1 MEASFLAGLIGLAAL
16 VLLIAIRV
24 PIAYTM
30 ILVGGAG
37 IVWQSGPAILLFQL
51 KDLGYTQFANYDLS
65 VLPMFVLDAH
75 GKLTVL
81 VQDAPEPKPGQ
92 VIIGLIRESGTEA
105 ENPAIIAT

>member
-1 MEASFLAGLIGLAAL
+1 
-16 VLLIAIRV
+16 
-24 PIAYTM
+24 
-30 ILVGGAG
+30 
-37 IVWQSGPAILLFQL
+37 
-51 KDLGYTQFANYDLS
+51 
-65 VLPMFVLDAH
+65 MFVLDAH